1 MTDQIFRRSDAES
14 DTSTSRL
21 ANCAVKIHL
30 RREIKSHVL
39 MVGCECLNANGREP
53 KYSSGVNGVRND
65 RLTRV
70 KKVLQCNSRFV
81 EFEAE
86 SLGEDRS
93 IAAHV
98 VQATA
103 TALHGTLER

>member
-1 MTDQIFRRSDAES
+1 MR
-14 DTSTSRL
+14 
-21 ANCAVKIHL
+21 
-30 RREIKSHVL
+30 
-39 MVGCECLNANGREP
+39 MVGNLNI
-53 KYSSGVNGVRND
+53 GVNGVRND